1 MQINFNTQNRTN
13 FGMSLKI
20 HMQAHNFLRTRVH
33 TNKEIEK
40 LSQLAASQA
49 DNPVNVS
56 ISTLNNK
63 LLTGTIWDGKYYYK
77 SHTDSFLN
85 DIFGSPV
92 KFIEKC
98 CKEADKVKEKFYDNP
113 INKIFE
119 KTNP

>member
-20 HMQAHNFLRTRVH
+20 DKQAQDFLRTRIH

-63 LLTGTIWDGKYYYK
+63 LLTAIIWDGKYYNN